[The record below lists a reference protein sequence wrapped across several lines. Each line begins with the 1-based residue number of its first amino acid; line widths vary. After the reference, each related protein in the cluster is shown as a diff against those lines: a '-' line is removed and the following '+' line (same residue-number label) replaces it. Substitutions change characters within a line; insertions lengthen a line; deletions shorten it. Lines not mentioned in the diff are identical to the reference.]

1 MIRSASKRA
10 KLRSRGGDRRRRVG
24 AVGGTGACGVSS
36 KHAPARVFRNV
47 PSWSRTGTPR
57 RLCPRA
63 RTPTR
68 PPRGPPRCGPWT
80 PQLRSQRARDPSRRL
95 RVPVERR
102 GATPR
107 KIRPAAPTPR
117 RTKCARSRQVCQ
129 EARTKKER
137 RKRRRRVDLGFSG
150 CSSRSGGARATS
162 GFPFT
167 FRRKNCFQKWK
178 RGSRVRQKCSTNLCF
193 FQTTCMI
200 SNRDRRK
207 KICIA
212 YAAAPLPKTSRTRE
226 ASVRPSSSRRGRA
239 RDAPRFRHT
248 RTDGTRFRS
257 GRAGARRAAVSA
269 RPTQP
274 VPECET
280 IENREIANR

>member
-1 MIRSASKRA
+1 MICGYTTFELERVPVRERWDRVPRAPSRPDGTRATIQSMIHSRGRRHWCPLFGSEHVHGSRSSGRAVGTAAGASARSARMSRASRLKRA
-10 KLRSRGGDRRRRVG
+10 F
-24 AVGGTGACGVSS
+24 
-36 KHAPARVFRNV
+36 ARVSRNA

-57 RLCPRA
+57 RLFPRA

-193 FQTTCMI
+193 FQTTCM
-200 SNRDRRK
+200 D
-207 KICIA
+207 
-212 YAAAPLPKTSRTRE
+212 
-226 ASVRPSSSRRGRA
+226 
-239 RDAPRFRHT
+239 
-248 RTDGTRFRS
+248 
-257 GRAGARRAAVSA
+257 
-269 RPTQP
+269 
-274 VPECET
+274 
-280 IENREIANR
+280 